1 MIRTNYAAPDTLTR
15 ADQWRKQSAC
25 RTEDA
30 ELFFPTGH
38 DGAAN
43 LAQIA
48 EAKAVCA
55 RCPVAA
61 ACLNHALDHHIGDGI
76 FGGLTEKERG
86 NILRTAR
93 RNNLPV
99 DQVADE
105 ARQPPKRTLQTIFDA
120 NKVPLHGGH
129 LGWQGALKTGFGGRF
144 YTAKQIAFVVDRGRM
159 PDGPVKAGCSREGC
173 ILPAHLSDL
182 AERGYCGTRGGY
194 QRHRAAGEEACPACR
209 QANAKADARL
219 RRTGTSR
226 VLT

>member
-1 MIRTNYAAPDTLTR
+1 MSGPAIVAVQLGERSYSIAVGSNLLGATTSYQELPRGSGAVIVSNETVAPLYGER
-15 ADQWRKQSAC
+15 
-25 RTEDA
+25 
-30 ELFFPTGH
+30 L
-38 DGAAN
+38 
-43 LAQIA
+43 
-48 EAKAVCA
+48 
-55 RCPVAA
+55 VAA
-61 ACLNHALDHHIGDGI
+61 LATLYPKVELVSLPDGEVYK
-76 FGGLTEKERG
+76 TW
-86 NILRTAR
+86 
-93 RNNLPV
+93 
-99 DQVADE
+99 Q
-105 ARQPPKRTLQTIFDA
+105 TLQTIFDA